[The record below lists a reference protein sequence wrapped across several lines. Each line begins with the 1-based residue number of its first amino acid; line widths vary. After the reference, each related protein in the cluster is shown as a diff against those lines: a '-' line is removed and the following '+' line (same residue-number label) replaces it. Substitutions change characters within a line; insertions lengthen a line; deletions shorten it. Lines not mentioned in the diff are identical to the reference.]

1 MGQGLKICSCTRVR
15 WSCLSSISNPLRKV
29 ATATFNATNA
39 NTMLIKSKFTDLPL
53 ESFLFLRG
61 KYFCIFLNVIE
72 SAWRVRGTLGEQGWR
87 IAPTNVALVRIL
99 AAMPYVGV
107 VVGPLLCSKRFFSGY
122 SGFSFSLKT
131 STSKFQFDL
140 ERTDAFQRILK
151 NS

>member
-1 MGQGLKICSCTRVR
+1 
-15 WSCLSSISNPLRKV
+15 
-29 ATATFNATNA
+29 
-39 NTMLIKSKFTDLPL
+39 ML
-53 ESFLFLRG
+53 
-61 KYFCIFLNVIE
+61 E
-72 SAWRVRGTLGEQGWR
+72 SAWRARGTLGEQGWR

-107 VVGPLLCSKRFFSGY
+107 EFVVGPLLCSMRFFSGY

-140 ERTDAFQRILK
+140 ERTDAFQRIAK